1 MSGYSIKVPP
11 ESRHAIREAAS
22 IVRLTLEKKKGSSS
36 LYLPIIEML
45 EFTLPKL
52 DNEFNFEVLPKS
64 VMQSNHGLTIPEQ
77 KTIMLREDVYER
89 ALDGCGRDR
98 MTAAH
103 ELGHYI
109 LHSNLEVTLARTNE
123 ELRPFEDSE
132 WQANCFGGEILMPYT
147 KKDLLIGK
155 TPQEIAD
162 LCGVSL
168 EAATY
173 QSKFFR

>member
-1 MSGYSIKVPP
+1 MSGYPIKVPP
-11 ESRHAIREAAS
+11 ETRQTIREAAS
-22 IVRLTLEKKKGSSS
+22 IVRLTLEKKQGCSP

-52 DNEFNFEVLPKS
+52 DDEFNFEVLPES
-64 VMQSNHGLTIPEQ
+64 VMRGNHGLTIPDQ

-89 ALDGCGRDR
+89 ALNGCGRDR

-109 LHSNLEVTLARTNE
+109 LHANLEVSLARSDE
-123 ELRPFEDSE
+123 KLRAFEDSE
-132 WQANCFGGEILMPYT
+132 WQANCFGGELLMPYT

-155 TPQEIAD
+155 TPHEIAD
-162 LCGVSL
+162 LCAASL